1 MSRFYTH
8 CFECRKRMT
17 KFSEDED
24 GDRIFYFCRNSG
36 RRWIY
41 WPMKNAASK
50 DWPKDV
56 FDEAMRRGVLTK
68 KGKLL

>member
-1 MSRFYTH
+1 
-8 CFECRKRMT
+8 
-17 KFSEDED
+17 
-24 GDRIFYFCRNSG
+24 
-36 RRWIY
+36 
-41 WPMKNAASK
+41 MKNAASK